1 MTTRLRWVDTPNID
15 RTGFVSSRLFGPIKR
30 TGPRKFWEDFERNL
44 AEVSRHGACYYL
56 DFTRFAP
63 FEVQVGDN
71 YIREFTSLEAAKA
84 YAVAMITLT
93 N

>member
-15 RTGFVSSRLFGPIKR
+15 RSGFVSSRLFGPIKR

-63 FEVQVGDN
+63 EEVQAN
-71 YIREFTSLEAAKA
+71 HTREFDSLDEAKA